1 MSDFEGARELR
12 NSERNFR
19 LLVEGIT
26 DYSIFMLDPTGIVTS
41 WNSGAE
47 RIKGYTAHEIIGSH
61 FSAFYSPEDRAAG
74 LPQQALRRALAE
86 GNFVSDGWRVRKD
99 GSRFLASVVIDP
111 IFENGVLVGF
121 AKITRDITERN
132 AALSKVEASEKLFQT
147 LVHGVTDYALY
158 MLSPTGVVENWNIG
172 GQRIKGY
179 LPHEIIGQHF
189 SRFYTPEDR
198 ANDKPAR
205 ALQIAVDTGHYEED
219 GWRVRKDGSYFWA
232 SVVIDPIL
240 ANDGSLI
247 GFAKITRDI
256 TERKNAQDEIAR
268 VQKQLAEA
276 QKLDALGHLTGG
288 VAHDFNNLL
297 MIITGNLHFLRKEV
311 ESEKG
316 LRAFHSIQTA
326 TQRAGKLTKQLLTFA
341 RRQSVR
347 PEAIDLAKSLMGLGD
362 VLNSALGANVALRFD
377 ISDDVGDI
385 FADPSEFETA
395 LLNLVINARDAM
407 PAGGD
412 LIISAKNGKDGRVEI
427 EVSDTG
433 LGIPDDIAEKV
444 FDPFFTTKSV
454 GKGTGLGLSQV
465 HGFAHQAGGDVILR
479 SVLNRGTTFVI
490 RLPRSGSCKKA
501 EDEAYTSPSSGTVLL
516 VEDHPDVAQAT
527 SNLLDLLGYTVRC
540 ANNASAALT
549 ELQQGGIDIVCS
561 DIVMPGEMDG
571 VELARVIRD
580 SNPSLPILLLTGYS
594 KSASDVMQQFPV
606 LRKPYELHELSKAL
620 AAIRPH

>member
-1 MSDFEGARELR
+1 MSDYKGARELH

-26 DYSIFMLDPTGIVTS
+26 DYSIFMLDPSGMVTS

-61 FSAFYSPEDRAAG
+61 FSAFYTPEDRAAG
-74 LPQQALRRALAE
+74 LPQQALRQALAA
-86 GNFVSDGWRVRKD
+86 GHFLSDGWRVRKD

-198 ANDKPAR
+198 ANNKPAR
-205 ALQIAVDTGHYEED
+205 ALQIALDTGHYEED

-240 ANDGSLI
+240 ANDGSLL

-276 QKLDALGHLTGG
+276 QKMDALGHLTGG

-297 MIITGNLHFLRKEV
+297 MIITGNLHLLRKEV
-311 ESEKG
+311 DSEKG
-316 LRAFHSIQTA
+316 LRAFRSIQTA
-326 TQRAGKLTKQLLTFA
+326 TERAGKLTKQLLTFA

-347 PEAIDLAKSLMGLGD
+347 PEAIALAKSLRGLGD

-377 ISDDVGDI
+377 IFDDVGDI

-412 LIISAKNGKDGRVEI
+412 LTISAKNGKDGQVEI
-427 EVSDTG
+427 SVSDTG

-501 EDEAYTSPSSGTVLL
+501 EDEAHTSPSSGTVLL

-527 SNLLDLLGYTVRC
+527 SNLLDLLGYTVRW

-549 ELQQGGIDIVCS
+549 ELRHGGIDIVCS

>member
-1 MSDFEGARELR
+1 
-12 NSERNFR
+12 
-19 LLVEGIT
+19 
-26 DYSIFMLDPTGIVTS
+26 
-41 WNSGAE
+41 
-47 RIKGYTAHEIIGSH
+47 
-61 FSAFYSPEDRAAG
+61 
-74 LPQQALRRALAE
+74 
-86 GNFVSDGWRVRKD
+86 
-99 GSRFLASVVIDP
+99 
-111 IFENGVLVGF
+111 
-121 AKITRDITERN
+121 
-132 AALSKVEASEKLFQT
+132 
-147 LVHGVTDYALY
+147 
-158 MLSPTGVVENWNIG
+158 
-172 GQRIKGY
+172 
-179 LPHEIIGQHF
+179 
-189 SRFYTPEDR
+189 
-198 ANDKPAR
+198 
-205 ALQIAVDTGHYEED
+205 LQIALDTGHYEED

-256 TERKNAQDEIAR
+256 TERKNAQDEITR

-276 QKLDALGHLTGG
+276 QKMDALGHLTGG

-297 MIITGNLHFLRKEV
+297 MIITGNLHLLRKEV

-316 LRAFHSIQTA
+316 LRAFRSIQTA
-326 TQRAGKLTKQLLTFA
+326 TERAGKLTKQLLTFA

-347 PEAIDLAKSLMGLGD
+347 PEAIALAKSLRGLGE

-377 ISDDVGDI
+377 ICDDVGDI

-412 LIISAKNGKDGRVEI
+412 LTISAKNGKDGQVEI
-427 EVSDTG
+427 SVSDTG
-433 LGIPDDIAEKV
+433 LGIPDDIAKKV

-479 SVLNRGTTFVI
+479 SVLNRGTTFTI

-501 EDEAYTSPSSGTVLL
+501 ADEAYTSPSSGTVLL

-527 SNLLDLLGYTVRC
+527 SNLLDLLGYTVRW
-540 ANNASAALT
+540 ANSASAALT
-549 ELQQGGIDIVCS
+549 ELRQGGIDIVCS

-571 VELARVIRD
+571 IELARVIRD
-580 SNPSLPILLLTGYS
+580 SNPSLPILLITGYS
-594 KSASDVMQQFPV
+594 KSASDVLQQFPV

>member
-1 MSDFEGARELR
+1 MSDYEGARELH

-61 FSAFYSPEDRAAG
+61 FSAFYTPEDRAAG
-74 LPQQALRRALAE
+74 LPQQALRQALTE
-86 GNFVSDGWRVRKD
+86 GHFLSEGWRVRRD

-158 MLSPTGVVENWNIG
+158 MLSSTGVVENWNIG

-232 SVVIDPIL
+232 SVVIDPIF

-297 MIITGNLHFLRKEV
+297 MIITGNLHLLRKEV

-347 PEAIDLAKSLMGLGD
+347 PEAIDLAKSLMGLGE

-377 ISDDVGDI
+377 ISNDVGDI

-407 PAGGD
+407 PAGGN
-412 LIISAKNGKDGRVEI
+412 LTISAKNGKNGQVEI

-433 LGIPDDIAEKV
+433 VGIPDDIAEKV

>member
-1 MSDFEGARELR
+1 MSDYEGARELH

-61 FSAFYSPEDRAAG
+61 FSAFYTPEDRAAG
-74 LPQQALRRALAE
+74 LPQQALRQALTE
-86 GNFVSDGWRVRKD
+86 GHFLSEGWRVRRD

-232 SVVIDPIL
+232 SVVIDPIF

-268 VQKQLAEA
+268 VQQQLAEA

-297 MIITGNLHFLRKEV
+297 MIITGNLHLLRKEV

-347 PEAIDLAKSLMGLGD
+347 PEAINLAKSLMGLGE
-362 VLNSALGANVALRFD
+362 VLNSALGANVALRFE

-385 FADPSEFETA
+385 FADPGEFETA

-412 LIISAKNGKDGRVEI
+412 LTISAKNAKDGQVEI

>member
-1 MSDFEGARELR
+1 MSDYEGARELH

-61 FSAFYSPEDRAAG
+61 FSAFYTPEDRAAG
-74 LPQQALRRALAE
+74 LPQQALRQALTE
-86 GNFVSDGWRVRKD
+86 GHFLSEGWRVRRD

-232 SVVIDPIL
+232 SVVIDPIF

-268 VQKQLAEA
+268 VQQQLAEA

-297 MIITGNLHFLRKEV
+297 MIITGNLHLLRKEV

-347 PEAIDLAKSLMGLGD
+347 PEAINLAKSLMGLGE
-362 VLNSALGANVALRFD
+362 VLNSALGANVALRFE

-385 FADPSEFETA
+385 FADPGEFETA

-412 LIISAKNGKDGRVEI
+412 LTISAKNAKDGQVEI

-479 SVLNRGTTFVI
+479 SVLDRGTTFVI